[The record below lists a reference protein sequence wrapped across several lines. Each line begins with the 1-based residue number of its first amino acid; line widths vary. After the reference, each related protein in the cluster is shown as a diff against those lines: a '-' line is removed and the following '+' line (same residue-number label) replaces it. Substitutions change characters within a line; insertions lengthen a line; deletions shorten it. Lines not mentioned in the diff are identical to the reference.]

1 MQSDELE
8 PKRELHSFAQA
19 AQELLSLLD
28 GEALALARVVPE
40 LSGWSALAH
49 VGHVSLANE
58 LVIKNLTALRKGEG
72 LLVMRDATPNPEAL
86 QILASGQLPSGAAS
100 PRMVRPPADLDH
112 ATTLSW
118 AAGVV
123 QLIQPFAEQTDPG
136 ALQRLWIPHQ
146 ILGPLTFAQWA
157 RFGAM
162 HTRHH
167 HALALRVLTA
177 KAS

>member
-1 MQSDELE
+1 MQAHELE
-8 PKRELHSFAQA
+8 PGQELHSFLQA
-19 AQELLSLLD
+19 AQELLGLLD
-28 GEALALARVVPE
+28 HEGAALARVMPE
-40 LSGWSALAH
+40 VSGWSALAH
-49 VGHVSLANE
+49 AGHVSLANE

-72 LLVMRDATPNPEAL
+72 LLVMREATPNPEAL
-86 QILASGQLPSGAAS
+86 RILASGQLPSGAAS

-112 ATTLSW
+112 PTTQAW

-123 QLIQPFAEQTDPG
+123 QLLKPFIEQTDLG
-136 ALQRLWIPHQ
+136 ALQKLWIPHQ
-146 ILGPLTFAQWA
+146 ILGPLTFAEWA